1 MIQKIE
7 TQMTMKMKIWKLK
20 LKQIKKTTS
29 NTNMEDNENQD
40 SIGSQFIQAGPE
52 GNDIDNEIDGLEED
66 EKDVEQDDTYTG
78 KEHEEIENED
88 ASTRGEN
95 MENTTEQ
102 NIEEIEDAGPEIE
115 DRENAYSSET
125 EDGTLTEIKR
135 ITKK

>member
-7 TQMTMKMKIWKLK
+7 TEMTMKMKIWKLK

>member
-1 MIQKIE
+1 ME
-7 TQMTMKMKIWKLK
+7 TETETD
-20 LKQIKKTTS
+20 KKTTS

>member
-95 MENTTEQ
+95 IENTTEYRR
-102 NIEEIEDAGPEIE
+102 D
-115 DRENAYSSET
+115 
-125 EDGTLTEIKR
+125 
-135 ITKK
+135 